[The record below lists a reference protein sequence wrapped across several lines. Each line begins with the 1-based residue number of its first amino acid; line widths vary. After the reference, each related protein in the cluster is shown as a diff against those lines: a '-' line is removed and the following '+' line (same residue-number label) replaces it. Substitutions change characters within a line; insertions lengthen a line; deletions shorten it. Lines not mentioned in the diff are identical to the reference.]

1 MRIVL
6 AGASGFLGGHLRRR
20 LARDGHDL
28 VQLVRRPPA
37 HDGQRQWW
45 PDRHRIDPATVD
57 GADAVVNLAGLGVE
71 DKRWNDQVRAELVSS
86 RVDPTATLADA
97 IADLPASA
105 RPGVLVNASAVGYY
119 GDTGDRETDEESP
132 AGTGFFPDLCQ
143 RWESATDPATRAGVR
158 VVRLRTGLVL
168 DARGG
173 LLKPMLLA
181 FRLFAGGNLGSG
193 RQWMPWISVRDWT
206 SAVAF
211 LLESTVDG
219 PVNVVG
225 PDPVRNADFTRALAR
240 AVHRPALIPVPTFGL
255 RIVLGEFAR
264 EAVASQRVL
273 PAVLNRVGFGF
284 TDTNVDA
291 ALRSALE
298 SSR

>member
-20 LARDGHDL
+20 LASDGHDL

-45 PDRHRIDPATVD
+45 PQRHELDPATVD

-71 DKRWNDQVRAELVSS
+71 DKRWDERVRAELVSS
-86 RVDPTATLADA
+86 RVDPTATLATA
-97 IADLPASA
+97 IAELPGSA

-119 GDTGDRETDEESP
+119 GDTGDRETDEESSP
-132 AGTGFFPDLCQ
+132 GTGYFPDMCK
-143 RWESATDPATRAGVR
+143 RWEAATEPASRAGVR
-158 VVRLRTGLVL
+158 VVRLRTGIVL
-168 DARGG
+168 DAGGG

-181 FRLFAGGNLGSG
+181 FRLYAGGRLGNG
-193 RQWMPWISVRDWT
+193 RQWMPWISMRDWV
-206 SAVAF
+206 SAVAH
-211 LLESTVDG
+211 LIESTVDG

-225 PDPVRNADFTRALAR
+225 PDPVRNADFARALASV
-240 AVHRPALIPVPTFGL
+240 VHRPALIPVPTFAL
-255 RIVLGEFAR
+255 RIALGQFAN

-273 PAVLNRVGFGF
+273 PAVLNRAGFSF
-284 TDTNVDA
+284 TDQDIDA
-291 ALRSALE
+291 ALRSALGTT
-298 SSR
+298 

>member
-6 AGASGFLGGHLRRR
+6 AGASGFLGSHLRRR

-37 HDGQRQWW
+37 HDGQRRWW
-45 PDRHRIDPATVD
+45 PDRHDLDPATVD
-57 GADAVVNLAGLGVE
+57 GADAVVNLAGFGVE
-71 DKRWNDQVRAELVSS
+71 DKRWDDQVRAELASS
-86 RVDPTATLADA
+86 RVGPTATLATA
-97 IADLPASA
+97 IANLPPSA

-119 GDTGDRETDEESP
+119 GDTGDREVDEESP
-132 AGTGFFPDLCQ
+132 AGTGFFADLCQ

-168 DARGG
+168 DAGGG

-181 FRLFAGGNLGSG
+181 FRLYAGGRLGSG
-193 RQWMPWISVRDWT
+193 RQWMPWISLRDWT

-211 LLESTVDG
+211 LLQSTVDG

-225 PDPVRNADFTRALAR
+225 PDPVRNTDFTRALAR
-240 AVHRPALIPVPTFGL
+240 AVHRPALIPVPKFAL
-255 RIVLGEFAR
+255 RVVLGQFAN
-264 EAVASQRVL
+264 EAVASQRVV
-273 PAVLNRVGFGF
+273 PAVLNRAGFEF
-284 TDTNVDA
+284 ADSDVDA
-291 ALRSALE
+291 AIRSALTPA
-298 SSR
+298 

>member
-6 AGASGFLGGHLRRR
+6 AGASGFLGSHLRRR

-37 HDGQRQWW
+37 NEGQWQWW
-45 PDRHRIDPATVD
+45 PERHQIDLSILD
-57 GADAVVNLAGLGVE
+57 GVDAVVNLNGLGVE
-71 DKRWNDQVRAELVSS
+71 AKRWDDRVRAELIAS
-86 RVDPTATLADA
+86 RVEPTATLAAA
-97 IADLPASA
+97 IAAQPASA
-105 RPGVLVNASAVGYY
+105 RPRVLLNSSAVGYY
-119 GDTGDRETDEESP
+119 GDTGDRQTDEESP

-143 RWESATDPATRAGVR
+143 RWEAATEPARQSGVR

-168 DARGG
+168 DAGDG

-181 FRLFAGGNLGSG
+181 FRLFAGGNLGNG
-193 RQWMPWISVRDWT
+193 RQWMPWISVRDWV
-206 SAVAF
+206 SAVTF

-225 PDPVRNADFTRALAR
+225 PDPVRNADFTKALAR
-240 AVHRPALIPVPTFGL
+240 AAHRPALIPVPKLAL
-255 RIVLGEFAR
+255 RVVLGPFAK

-273 PAVLNRVGFGF
+273 PAVLNRAGF
-284 TDTNVDA
+284 TFADTDIDA
-291 ALRSALE
+291 ALRSAMRP
-298 SSR
+298 S

>member
-1 MRIVL
+1 MLIVL

-45 PDRHRIDPATVD
+45 PDQRRLDPATMD
-57 GADAVVNLAGLGVE
+57 GADAVVNLAGFGVE
-71 DKRWNDQVRAELVSS
+71 DKRWDDQGRAVLVSS
-86 RVDPTATLADA
+86 RVEPTATLAAA
-97 IADLPASA
+97 IVDLPASA

-119 GDTGDRETDEESP
+119 GDAGDRELDEESP
-132 AGTGFFPDLCQ
+132 PGSGFFAELCQ
-143 RWESATDPATRAGVR
+143 KWESATGPATRAGVR

-168 DARGG
+168 DRGGG

-181 FRLFAGGNLGSG
+181 FRLFAGGNLSSG
-193 RQWMPWISVRDWT
+193 RQWMPWISLRDWT

-225 PDPVRNADFTRALAR
+225 PDPVRNADFTRALGR
-240 AVHRPALIPVPTFGL
+240 AVHRPALLPVPKIAL
-255 RIVLGEFAR
+255 RIVLGQFAD

-273 PAVLNRVGFGF
+273 PAVLNRAGFSF
-284 TDTNVDA
+284 ADTDIDS
-291 ALRSALE
+291 ALRSALHPH
-298 SSR
+298 